1 VGRLAK
7 SRPVKTLVVATTVLY
22 SACSGFE
29 QSRQAFENV
38 KVGMTEAQVIELHG
52 QPLRSYTNSD
62 APVDY
67 YVKGYSYKERA
78 ITNRVLTYVK
88 VEPICYV
95 YIDPQG
101 IVEDVYIGGS

>member
-1 VGRLAK
+1 MWRNRL
-7 SRPVKTLVVATTVLY
+7 LVVVLTVLCA
-22 SACSGFE
+22 ACSGFE
-29 QSRQAFENV
+29 KYHREFDNV

-52 QPLRSYTNSD
+52 QPFRLYTKSD

-78 ITNRVLTYVK
+78 ITNKVLIYVK

-95 YIDPQG
+95 YLDQNG
-101 IVEDVYIGGS
+101 LVEDVYVGGS